1 MSSVFDVLSFRTPAG
16 TGSTTKTGETK
27 SQKEIASASK
37 SSEKT
42 NEAAAV
48 YEKSSDKSES
58 IISSIR
64 NSRKNAN
71 IDNEA
76 IVRQLQQEAET
87 RAQQLA
93 DIVNQSLS
101 QQGITFQKSQG
112 LASIFES
119 LTVSEDVKLQ
129 AQKDVAEDGYW
140 GVNQTS
146 DRIVDFAKALSG
158 NDKSKAEE
166 LLAAFKKGYEKATKA
181 WGKDLPELCQNTYA
195 AVEEKF
201 QKWMNEEG

>member
-1 MSSVFDVLSFRTPAG
+1 MSSVLDVLSFRSPAS
-16 TGSTTKTGETK
+16 TGSATKTTETK
-27 SQKEIASASK
+27 GKENSSSASK
-37 SSEKT
+37 SSENF
-42 NEAAAV
+42 NETAAV

-58 IISSIR
+58 KTSSIR
-64 NSRKNAN
+64 NSRRNAN
-71 IDNEA
+71 VDNDA
-76 IVRQLQQEAET
+76 IIRQLQQEAQT

-101 QQGITFQKSQG
+101 QQGMTFQKSQG
-112 LASIFES
+112 LASIFEN
-119 LTVSEDVKLQ
+119 LTVSEDVRLQ

-158 NDKSKAEE
+158 GDKSKAEE

-201 QKWMNEEG
+201 QNWMNEKE